1 MSICYRCA
9 VQRKVPGSIRLIQV
23 MLYAAVLINT
33 VLGSMFGFFFLIPS
47 LGALF
52 LAWYMMGEARVSYE
66 YRLDDTILTV
76 MRTSGM
82 RSRQKEVEFLKVD
95 LKDMIVAAEQGMHEL
110 DEAER
115 LSLEGPKKRVT
126 YDVSAH
132 DPDCPGA
139 MLYVRGM
146 GEEEGKI
153 VRICFQA
160 NRTLTSF
167 LKQIK
172 PGQVNLADE

>member
-1 MSICYRCA
+1 MAICYRCA
-9 VQRKVPGSIRLIQV
+9 VQRKIPGSVRLIQV

-33 VLGSMFGFFFLIPS
+33 ILGSMFGFFFLIPS

-52 LAWYMMGEARVSYE
+52 LVWYMMGEARVSYE

-82 RSRQKEVEFLKVD
+82 RSRQKEVEFLKAD
-95 LKDMIVAAEQGMHEL
+95 LKEMIVAAEQGMHEL
-110 DEAER
+110 DEAEE
-115 LSLEGPKKRVT
+115 LSVKGPKKRVT

-139 MLYVRGM
+139 MMYVHGM
-146 GEEEGKI
+146 GEDQGKI
-153 VRICFQA
+153 VRICFQS
-160 NRTLTSF
+160 NRELTA
-167 LKQIK
+167 LLNQIK
-172 PGQVNLADE
+172 PGKVSLADA

>member
-1 MSICYRCA
+1 MQICYRCA
-9 VQRKVPGSIRLIQV
+9 VQRKIPGSVRLIQM

-33 VLGSMFGFFFLIPS
+33 ILGSMFGFFFLIPS

-66 YRLDDTILTV
+66 YRLDDTIFTV

-82 RSRQKEVEFLKVD
+82 RSRQKEVEFVKVD
-95 LKDMIVAAEQGMHEL
+95 LKEIIAAAEQGMHEL
-110 DEAER
+110 DEAEKLYR
-115 LSLEGPKKRVT
+115 QEPKKRVA

-139 MLYVRGM
+139 LMYVHGV
-146 GEEEGKI
+146 GEERGKL
-153 VRICFQA
+153 VRICFQT
-160 NRTLTSF
+160 NGELTA
-167 LKQIK
+167 LLNQIK
-172 PGQVNLADE
+172 PGKVNLADA